1 MLDKAKMAAKA
12 MKLQKELKRLQI
24 ETEAGDGLVRVTA
37 GIAISPSSMNVE
49 IKDIQI
55 SEDAVEDIDRLQSM
69 LTSAINKAN
78 KEIMGEATEK
88 MQEVAGGLGLPGM

>member
-12 MKLQKELKRLQI
+12 LKLQKELKRLQI
-24 ETEAGDGLVRVTA
+24 QTEAGDGLVQVTA

-55 SEDAVEDIDRLQSM
+55 AEGATEDLDRLQD
-69 LTSAINKAN
+69 LLAQAINKAN

-88 MQEVAGGLGLPGM
+88 MQEIAGGLGLPGM